1 MKRIIALLLALMLV
15 FALCACGDKSESA
28 NTPVND
34 KDEVKT
40 QESADKDDGDKSYKK
55 DKGKKSE
62 KSDFELGTV
71 KGVTY
76 ENKSLGI
83 GIKVESGWRLLTED
97 ELYETMGIVAD
108 AYDNDEIR
116 DIIMN
121 SGTFYD
127 MMALTQGVEN
137 INVSVEKLT
146 PSLAAKYSTEDY
158 AKAGLE
164 NLPAAYASAG
174 IELVSSEITTVDFAG
189 EEHTAILTH
198 IVNQG
203 VEMYSLCIVF
213 KCGNYFANVTITA
226 ATEAG
231 VYEIADMFYAL

>member
-15 FALCACGDKSESA
+15 FALCACGDKSDSA
-28 NTPVND
+28 NTPENE
-34 KDEVKT
+34 KNEVKT
-40 QESADKDDGDKSYKK
+40 QESTDKPHKEE
-55 DKGKKSE
+55 KGQKSE
-62 KSDFELGTV
+62 NSGFELGTV

-108 AYDNDEIR
+108 TYDNDEIR

-137 INVSVEKLT
+137 INIAVEKLA

-164 NLPAAYASAG
+164 NLPEAYASAG